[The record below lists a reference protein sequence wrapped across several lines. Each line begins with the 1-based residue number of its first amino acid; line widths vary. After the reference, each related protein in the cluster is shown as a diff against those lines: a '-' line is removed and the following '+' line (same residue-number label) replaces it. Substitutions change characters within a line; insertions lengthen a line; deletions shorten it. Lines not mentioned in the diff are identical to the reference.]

1 MYTSTAAS
9 HNRHTCKHVQQH
21 DTSGTHI
28 YMCSSITYE
37 GPMFTCTLASHN
49 RHTCTHVHMY
59 SCSTR
64 QQARSGDGSPK
75 ALRSGPDPVT
85 SLESPGVTVVAA
97 GKPEIRSRCSEV
109 ATRRGPGKLGSARRG
124 TTHAACPVCFR
135 AANSKPEIL
144 VVADAPSSSLEELTS
159 CWERR
164 NFLSG
169 AGS

>member
-9 HNRHTCKHVQQH
+9 HTRDPCSHVHWHHT
-21 DTSGTHI
+21 TG
-28 YMCSSITYE
+28 
-37 GPMFTCTLASHN
+37 
-49 RHTCTHVHMY
+49 THVHMY
-59 SCSTR
+59 TCTAAAHVSDIR
-64 QQARSGDGSPK
+64 ARSGDPRLFAK
-75 ALRSGPDPVT
+75 RSGPDPVT

-109 ATRRGPGKLGSARRG
+109 ATRRGQNGFGKERNYACGMRCLLAR
-124 TTHAACPVCFR
+124 FR